1 MLPMGESLPSNNKN
15 NNDDGGG
22 GSVEQKFKEQSQ
34 TRRWGEGGERG
45 GGRTERMRT
54 CVYAMRANQIS
65 NKTFSSS
72 SSPNQVIFKIKAQ
85 KLLKK
90 FHNHF
95 LSFFLGVYIK

>member
-1 MLPMGESLPSNNKN
+1 MGESLPSNKN

-45 GGRTERMRT
+45 GGRTKVDACMR
-54 CVYAMRANQIS
+54 AMRANQIS

-72 SSPNQVIFKIKAQ
+72 SSPNQVIFRIKAQ
-85 KLLKK
+85 KK
-90 FHNHF
+90 NC
-95 LSFFLGVYIK
+95 